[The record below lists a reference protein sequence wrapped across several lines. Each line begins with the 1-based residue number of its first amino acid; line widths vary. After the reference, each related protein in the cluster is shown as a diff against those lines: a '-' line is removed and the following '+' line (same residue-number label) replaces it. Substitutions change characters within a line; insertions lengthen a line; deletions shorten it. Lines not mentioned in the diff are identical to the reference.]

1 MSQKPLFQAFFS
13 TLVLERAFYFCIKIS
28 RNIDP
33 ACGSGSLLVR
43 AIEEPPFEI
52 AGYGQEKDSYTS
64 CLAKTNAVLHNKAYI
79 TIKAGNT
86 FSNPQYNKEYDSE
99 LRHFDYIVANPPF
112 GAASAGGK
120 RRPGLLGKNC
130 SRELLHE
137 VVTKAINE
145 AFREKEAILPLLRGN
160 IVISLEEVTSNQ
172 IAAIDEQMRSMQQEL
187 LATIN

>member
-1 MSQKPLFQAFFS
+1 MFQAFFS
-13 TLVLERAFYFCIKIS
+13 TLVPERAFSFCIKIS